1 MELQELKKLHDKAYD
16 HGEVTRERGADDLV
30 FAWVT
35 QWDDNLLGETQLQY
49 RGEFDI
55 LRKAIRQ
62 IIAQMQANPVQV
74 DFKPKD
80 KSREDGAELLDGIYR
95 SEDARNTSIEA
106 YMNAQQEQIVCGV
119 GAWILVNE
127 YESNSVGNTNQVI
140 KRKPIYEANN
150 KVFWDPNAKLL
161 DKSDAKYVSIIHPY
175 SPDAYKEL
183 ASKLTGKDEEDISL
197 SSFKHPEESYVF
209 PWISESNKIY
219 VGELYYRE
227 LVDSK
232 VYFFES
238 PFGEEL
244 ILRDRDIVDVMDD
257 MIDEG
262 YKILDEKK
270 VERYQVTR
278 YLMSGSE
285 VLEEEVIPGEHIPV
299 IPVYGERAFVED
311 EEHYEGITRKAKD
324 PQRLRNFSMSYLAD
338 ITSRSPREKPIFYP
352 EQIQGFEYMYEQTG
366 SENNFPF
373 LYQNMTDASGQ
384 PLPIGQV
391 GVMPAP
397 QIPQSLAATIQETRL
412 AVEDV
417 ANPALPQDIAD
428 PDASGKAIYAVQ
440 NRVDQQTIVYQTNF
454 KHAKRRDGE
463 VFASMASEVYDNPR
477 DMTVTKPDGSTSQI
491 KMMDIIIDKETGN
504 PTPVNDLTNME
515 FEVLSTVGPSYSS
528 QKEQVMDRIEGLL
541 SQLPPG
547 DPVRDMLQ
555 LQMLTMVDGDSMK
568 HVRDFVKKQMLIK
581 GYREPDTEEEMQLM
595 QQLAQQQQEEGESDP
610 NMKIA
615 EAEYLKGQAAVQ
627 GEINDAN
634 KLGIDQYNAETKRME
649 LQVKAQ
655 EIGANI
661 QNKTVDTAGKQIDN
675 VMKLRGQALPN
686 INLRNAVNT

>member
-373 LYQNMTDASGQ
+373 LYQNMTDASGH